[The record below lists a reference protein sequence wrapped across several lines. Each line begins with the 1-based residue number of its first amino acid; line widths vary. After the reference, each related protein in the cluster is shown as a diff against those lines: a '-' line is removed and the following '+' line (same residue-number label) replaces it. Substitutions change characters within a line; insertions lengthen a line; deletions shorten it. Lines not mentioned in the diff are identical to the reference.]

1 MLHVYSVL
9 KSRWSKKFT
18 FCKLLYHRKCKRRGV
33 GGQKKVNFV
42 NEVCERP
49 LSMSWSVTC
58 IFCRW
63 SKYSF
68 NAFHTMKE
76 LFFSR
81 RYLQNWILCLFWS
94 RFVFVKDAHARLKH
108 HNILLC
114 YLYCYWPAGRHLVSC
129 CAGINLKKLS
139 RSSVAYTK

>member
-1 MLHVYSVL
+1 MGRGKNGEKKDPKLSC
-9 KSRWSKKFT
+9 SK
-18 FCKLLYHRKCKRRGV
+18 YY
-33 GGQKKVNFV
+33 
-42 NEVCERP
+42 
-49 LSMSWSVTC
+49 MSWSVTC

-63 SKYSF
+63 SKYNF

-81 RYLQNWILCLFWS
+81 KYLQNWILCLFWS

-129 CAGINLKKLS
+129 CAGIKHKKLS
-139 RSSVAYTK
+139 RSSLAYQTGSCVTNAILFQQTTNYKISIHIHKKVSKN